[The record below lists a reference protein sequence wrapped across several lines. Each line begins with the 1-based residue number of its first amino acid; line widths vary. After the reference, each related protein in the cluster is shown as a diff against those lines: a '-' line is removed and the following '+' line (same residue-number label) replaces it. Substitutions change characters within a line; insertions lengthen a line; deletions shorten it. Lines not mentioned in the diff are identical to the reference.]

1 MGRRSPPVVQRF
13 HQDTAVCRWAR
24 LIGISLGIA
33 FAATVV
39 ADAAQHENSEGSQ
52 SSRHH
57 QVGTGNGSP
66 GLDHEGIGAGKESEL
81 PSSGGKQETE
91 EDCA

>member
-1 MGRRSPPVVQRF
+1 
-13 HQDTAVCRWAR
+13 

-39 ADAAQHENSEGSQ
+39 ADAAQHENSEGNQ

-57 QVGTGNGSP
+57 QVGTDNGSP
-66 GLDHEGIGAGKESEL
+66 GLKHEEIGAGKESEP
-81 PSSGGKQETE
+81 PSSSGKQETA